1 MAGTATAV
9 TISALQINT
18 TIGDYLFIAVNGTDS
33 GPASCSTNTQ
43 YQFVLN
49 LTTNEGQQTMALLL
63 AARASG
69 ATVTIIGTGA
79 CTSGFS
85 TVETLGSIQ
94 Y

>member
-9 TISALQINT
+9 TIRALQINT

-33 GPASCSTNTQ
+33 GPAPCSTNTA

-49 LTTNEGQQTMALLL
+49 LSTNEGQQTMALLL
-63 AARASG
+63 AARAAQ
-69 ATVTIIGTGA
+69 ATVTIIGTGD
-79 CTSGFS
+79 CSSGFS
-85 TVETLGSIQ
+85 TIETLGSIQ